1 VDVHNILSE
10 HATNVV
16 QLLHRYLLAY
26 RDSQSIDQINFEKAH
41 LNYLQQE
48 ITSLIYKL
56 NYIGLICYAF
66 NNVISKTSVKISS
79 DYFISLRE
87 ILKLNQVQEL
97 LLVFALQESI
107 HVKCQALARGHVL
120 KWLPEFFQTISTTH
134 FEGLN
139 KLSNETLTKLNESD
153 NKEVKKEQVFID
165 LSFIGIETKTLDKKI
180 IDLAKNIT
188 PDLHIQPI
196 PRPPP
201 AITTFFPQKDKIN
214 KNTQSNIVYSISCSD
229 CDVGYIGK
237 TIRQASR
244 RHQEHGASQQ
254 SKALP
259 TPKIVTPVLNNQSL
273 RRSDRFQTKPSVNY
287 DQDDNECNVEPQEKT
302 MIN

>member
-1 VDVHNILSE
+1 MSIIRAVQYEQLLNILRLQYPREKLNNQKSLMLVPILYP
-10 HATNVV
+10 APTVFLSTYRAS
-16 QLLHRYLLAY
+16 QL
-26 RDSQSIDQINFEKAH
+26 IDQINFEKTH

-48 ITSLIYKL
+48 ITSLIYKP

-66 NNVISKTSVKISS
+66 DNVISKTSLKISS
-79 DYFISLRE
+79 DYFTSLRE

-97 LLVFALQESI
+97 LLVFALQDSI

-120 KWLPEFFQTISTTH
+120 KWLPEFFQTISNTH

-165 LSFIGIETKTLDKKI
+165 LPFIGIEKKTLGKKI
-180 IDLAKNIT
+180 IDLAKNIR

-201 AITTFFPQKDKIN
+201 TITTFFPQKDKIN
-214 KNTQSNIVYSISCSD
+214 KNAQSNIVYSISCSD
-229 CDVGYIGK
+229 CD
-237 TIRQASR
+237 
-244 RHQEHGASQQ
+244 
-254 SKALP
+254 
-259 TPKIVTPVLNNQSL
+259 
-273 RRSDRFQTKPSVNY
+273 
-287 DQDDNECNVEPQEKT
+287 
-302 MIN
+302 